1 MASAGVG
8 HAFLMLWTGGAAA
21 ATLVGW
27 GLWAWGRVVAVR
39 FQWVATNTVWRA
51 TVAVAG
57 AQGRERLSAALQTP
71 SPPAGNRASGGGGAE
86 GRSALAALTAAS
98 AVLARRSPG
107 GRLWTRGQLACGGAA
122 SSAVA
127 VGATEAVLGWWYGAR
142 LVPLAVQYL
151 RVRWEADPLADEF
164 AWHGRIGGI
173 FRFRLG
179 DIMQAILVGLWV
191 LRRSPKQEASAHG
204 QQ

>member
-1 MASAGVG
+1 MAWGKAG
-8 HAFLMLWTGGAAA
+8 HAVVMLWTGGAAA
-21 ATLVGW
+21 TTLVVW

-39 FQWVATNTVWRA
+39 FQWVGTNTAWRA
-51 TVAVAG
+51 TVSVAG
-57 AQGRERLSAALQTP
+57 AEGPERLAAALKIP
-71 SPPAGNRASGGGGAE
+71 APPTGHRTSGGGRAVR
-86 GRSALAALTAAS
+86 RSGLAALNAAS
-98 AVLARRSPG
+98 AVLARRTPA
-107 GRLWTRGQLACGGAA
+107 GRLWSRGRMACGGAA

-191 LRRSPKQEASAHG
+191 LQRSPKQEANAHG